1 MSELDLDQAL
11 TRAIEIAKMAAATAV
26 EFHKEISPENA
37 GSNLGIETK
46 DSPRDFVTKADRA
59 VQKKI
64 ISAIQEYYPDHRF
77 IAEEE
82 GATNLGDP
90 SSPYEWIVDPID
102 GTMPF
107 IHGRDNFGT
116 ILALRK
122 NEEVVLGVMII
133 PLKDELYYAIKGK
146 GAFYNGKPIVLR
158 DTKDLND
165 AAICSNTR
173 RVKIIDGIPYIA
185 TPICGNL
192 ENYGAACDE
201 FGHMLRG
208 HNDGCFFDGPR
219 LWDVAAGCMMV
230 EEAGGKSEYKLKD
243 PKNVRGGVICVSSTA
258 PIFDELREFVFEKM
272 EPTPEHQ

>member
-1 MSELDLDQAL
+1 MNELDLDQAL
-11 TRAIEIAKMAAATAV
+11 TRAIEIAEMAAATAV

-37 GSNLGIETK
+37 GRTLEVETK
-46 DSPRDFVTKADRA
+46 DSPRDFVTKADCA

-64 ISAIQEYYPDHRF
+64 IAAIQEYYPDHRF

-82 GATNLGDP
+82 GASSFGDP

-102 GTMPF
+102 GTTPF
-107 IHGRDNFGT
+107 IHGRNNFGT

-146 GAFYNGKPIVLR
+146 GAFFNGKPIVLR
-158 DTKDLND
+158 NTKDLND
-165 AAICSNTR
+165 ATLCSNTR
-173 RVKIIDGIPYIA
+173 RIKMIDGTAYIS
-185 TPICGNL
+185 TPLCGGL

-208 HNDGCFFDGPR
+208 LNDGCFFDGPR

-230 EEAGGKSEYKLKD
+230 EEAGGKSEYILKD
-243 PKNVRGGVICVSSTA
+243 PNNVRSGVICASSTA

-272 EPTPEHQ
+272 EPTPE